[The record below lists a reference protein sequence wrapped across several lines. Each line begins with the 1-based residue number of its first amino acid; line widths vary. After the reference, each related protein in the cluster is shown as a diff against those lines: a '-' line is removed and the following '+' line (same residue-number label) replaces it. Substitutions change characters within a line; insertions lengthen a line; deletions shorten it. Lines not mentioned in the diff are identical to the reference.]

1 MENKKKKSTNS
12 FEKAIMLEVMG
23 KYFLLIATILVS
35 VMFAIASPSF
45 LKVTNIL
52 DIFRA
57 ASIIGIMGIG
67 LTIVQST
74 GDFDFAIGAEATVGA
89 CAIAKIMVELIPNFY
104 IAFLL
109 TMIVVACIGLFNSYI
124 VINIGMQAFVATF
137 GVSTLMV
144 GICKFLTGG
153 GQYYST
159 SWPSGF
165 SILGQ
170 GFVLGIIPVSVIL
183 LALCTIIAFV
193 FMEKT
198 KTGRYI
204 YAVGANPVAAQH
216 VGINIRRNRRIA
228 FVVCS
233 MFAGFAGIIQASML
247 SNVTPSM
254 GDSNFLPAMSTCML
268 GATFLRPGV
277 FNILGTILGYI
288 LLAVISN
295 GLTMVGASFF
305 LKDIIQGA
313 VLIFAVGFVAVIRH
327 KR

>member
-1 MENKKKKSTNS
+1 
-12 FEKAIMLEVMG
+12 MG
-23 KYFLLIATILVS
+23 KYFLLIAIILVS

-254 GDSNFLPAMSTCML
+254 GDSNFFCRL
-268 GATFLRPGV
+268 
-277 FNILGTILGYI
+277 
-288 LLAVISN
+288 
-295 GLTMVGASFF
+295 
-305 LKDIIQGA
+305 
-313 VLIFAVGFVAVIRH
+313 
-327 KR
+327 